1 MSKKD
6 IIDYVM
12 ETPGNTNKRVLG
24 RLIDEVEGVK
34 LPDVTEDDNG
44 SVLTVVEG
52 AWDKAEPSGGSG
64 GGLLI
69 LTIVRENGEATLSET
84 WQTIFDAYSNGTT
97 VWLHTGNETAFSRCI
112 LCGIQSDPNNGYNV
126 EFYNSGSYSCVSPD
140 EKPAIMD

>member
-12 ETPGNTNKRVLG
+12 ETPGNTNKKVLG

-34 LPDVTEDDNG
+34 LPEVTEDDNG

-52 AWDKAEPSGGSG
+52 AWDKAEPSSGSG
-64 GGLLI
+64 GDFLI
-69 LTIVRENGEATLSET
+69 LTMAWENSRMTLSET
-84 WQTIFDAYSNGTT
+84 WQTIFDAHSNGTT
-97 VWLHTGNETAFSRCI
+97 IWLQVGDETAFNRYI
-112 LCGIQSDPNNGYNV
+112 LCGIQSDPSNGYNV
-126 EFYNSGSYSCVSPD
+126 EFYNQGSYSCMSPD